1 MVSFEEEAPEYNETI
16 ENGLPRWLSDKESD
30 AGLVPGSRRFPGGGN
45 GSPLQCSLLENPMDR
60 GAWWATVRSVTKSQ
74 TQHSTAVSKSFIV
87 LVTVKLRSLGASGN
101 PAVTNPISGSFLALL
116 CPC

>member
-1 MVSFEEEAPEYNETI
+1 MVKNFPIN
-16 ENGLPRWLSDKESD
+16 
-30 AGLVPGSRRFPGGGN
+30 AGNVRDLGSIPGSRRFPGGGN